1 MSSWLALVSPESL
14 SRWVLCWGKEEA
26 SWLFSLA
33 TGEGKQKPAVYQEK
47 KARFNLK
54 VEQHYRDTS
63 FAKLI
68 LSQVL
73 ILTS

>member
-1 MSSWLALVSPESL
+1 MALVSPESL

-26 SWLFSLA
+26 SWLLRLA
-33 TGEGKQKPAVYQEK
+33 TSEGKQKPAVFQEK
-47 KARFNLK
+47 KVRFNLE
-54 VEQHYRDTS
+54 VEQHYRDAS